1 MAIRS
6 QRRVER
12 ARSTPSTKP
21 ENRVLSTELALV
33 SSALVNEVVH
43 ARNPGYRSGALI
55 PASVRKDLIRDAAY
69 FRAQARGFAPGSE
82 VSDWLAAEEEIDEL
96 IMRRY
101 GR

>member
-6 QRRVER
+6 QRRAER

-21 ENRVLSTELALV
+21 ENRVVSTELALV
-33 SSALVNEVVH
+33 SSPLLNDVVP
-43 ARNPGYRSGALI
+43 ARKPAARSGALI
-55 PASVRKDLIRDAAY
+55 PASVREDLIRDAAY